1 MPKKNKKIKKV
12 KNSVDQ
18 LNIMQ
23 LILKTAGGA
32 ILLLIGATVITHVVR
47 IALFKYDASSCN
59 KGVKTKCDNLLN
71 YTDILEDNSESITNP
86 YFKKIYE
93 TYKSN
98 KEYQINKMF
107 NKMYADDCIQSM
119 GEDIACR
126 NIEKEFL
133 DDDLK
138 KLVQPFIE
146 KHKKLIENSKFRI

>member
-32 ILLLIGATVITHVVR
+32 ILLFIGAAVITHVVR

-71 YTDILEDNSESITNP
+71 YNDILENNSESITNP
-86 YFKKIYE
+86 YFKNIYE
-93 TYKSN
+93 EYKSN
-98 KEYQINKMF
+98 EEYQLNQLF
-107 NKMYADDCIQSM
+107 NKI
-119 GEDIACR
+119 
-126 NIEKEFL
+126 N
-133 DDDLK
+133 
-138 KLVQPFIE
+138 
-146 KHKKLIENSKFRI
+146 

>member
-1 MPKKNKKIKKV
+1 MIPKKNKKIKKV

-23 LILKTAGGA
+23 LILKTAAGA
-32 ILLLIGATVITHVVR
+32 ILLFIGAAVITHFVR
-47 IALFKYDASSCN
+47 IALFKYDANSCN
-59 KGVKTKCDNLLN
+59 KGVKTKCDNLLKYN
-71 YTDILEDNSESITNP
+71 YILENNSESITNP

-93 TYKSN
+93 EYKSN
-98 KEYQINKMF
+98 KEYQLNKLF

-146 KHKKLIENSKFRI
+146 KHKKLIEK

>member
-32 ILLLIGATVITHVVR
+32 ILLFIGAAVITHVVR
-47 IALFKYDASSCN
+47 IALFKYDAISCN

-71 YTDILEDNSESITNP
+71 YTNILENNSESITNP
-86 YFKKIYE
+86 YFKTIYE
-93 TYKSN
+93 EYKSN
-98 KEYQINKMF
+98 KEYQLNKLF
-107 NKMYADDCIQSM
+107 NKKYADDCIQSM
-119 GEDIACR
+119 GENIACR

-146 KHKKLIENSKFRI
+146 KHKKLIEK